1 MKKPA
6 ALLLLLIGLID
17 GCAVGP
23 NYHRPPVSAPP
34 VYRGLTPEEAARNEA
49 KSFAD
54 EKWWEIFQDEQLK
67 ELIRTALQQNYDVRI
82 AATRILEAQARL
94 GITRADQF
102 PTITGQAAAAN
113 VRNAQTK
120 SIPAFTTSVN
130 RVALDFT
137 WDLDFWGRFRRA
149 TEAGRAS
156 LSASEW
162 AR

>member
-1 MKKPA
+1 MKTLAGFP
-6 ALLLLLIGLID
+6 LLLIALMT

-67 ELIRTALQQNYDVRI
+67 ELIRTALQQNYDVRT

-102 PTITGQAAAAN
+102 PSL
-113 VRNAQTK
+113 NAQGAAINLRT
-120 SIPAFTTSVN
+120 SQQALIPAVDT
-130 RVALDFT
+130 
-137 WDLDFWGRFRRA
+137 
-149 TEAGRAS
+149 
-156 LSASEW
+156 
-162 AR
+162 